1 MMRASKPLALTGSIA
16 MYRALGGCIPDLQNS
31 AEGIDHAIS
40 CAVCVIEGNGLA
52 RLDSIIT

>member
-1 MMRASKPLALTGSIA
+1 